1 MSVKV
6 AGFQSS
12 EVLSQLKASVYANY
26 PPYIHTFS
34 YYYYPITSSETSPE
48 AARKANVKK
57 VNAVFQFDI
66 KNSTG
71 KVQSWTLDLKNG
83 DGSLVLGPVPSGGK
97 ADIIINVNDQ
107 DFVDLA
113 SGKTTGQKAFMQGK
127 IKVLFPFS
135 FSHECFI
142 SLFD

>member
-83 DGSLVLGPVPSGGK
+83 DASGGK